1 MWLSIL
7 LFSVELL
14 EITVYNYF
22 RGENRTKG

>member
-1 MWLSIL
+1 MWLFIL

-14 EITVYNYF
+14 EITVYNSF